1 MEDSGEKSSG
11 DSVLELIFCWQS
23 VKVVL
28 KTKYSAIWGPRSK
41 RWQRSTL
48 NLFLYSL
55 DTGQGCHKKRSQ
67 SQVTNA
73 NTVQQ
78 VQVTTFM
85 LVVEPCITAT
95 LGTTIPEDHSFKFTV
110 RPKNDFH
117 PSALRRYYLG

>member
-1 MEDSGEKSSG
+1 MEDCGEKSSG

-28 KTKYSAIWGPRSK
+28 KPKHPTVWGPRSK
-41 RWQRSTL
+41 RWQSSTL
-48 NLFLYSL
+48 DLFLYSL
-55 DTGQGCHKKRSQ
+55 DTGQGCHKNCSQ

-95 LGTTIPEDHSFKFTV
+95 LGTTIPKDHSFTFNVIAIRKISIL
-110 RPKNDFH
+110 PN
-117 PSALRRYYLG
+117 

>member
-48 NLFLYSL
+48 DLFLYSL
-55 DTGQGCHKKRSQ
+55 DTGQVCHKKGSQ

-73 NTVQQ
+73 NAVQQ
-78 VQVTTFM
+78 VQVTTLM

-95 LGTTIPEDHSFKFTV
+95 LGTTIPEDHIFTFNV
-110 RPKNDFH
+110 IGLKKISIFPN
-117 PSALRRYYLG
+117 